1 MCGVLMAKI
10 TVKFVRYSCY
20 KEKYNRRKSGAL
32 MGGKDHNSVS
42 EKMMRCVM

>member
-1 MCGVLMAKI
+1 MAKI

-20 KEKYNRRKSGAL
+20 IRKLYNRRKTGAV
-32 MGGKDHNSVS
+32 MVGKNHNNRVS